1 MATVLALTIF
11 FLTVSLALFRPRL
24 GRFRIQ
30 PSGAAILGSVLV
42 VAVGVL
48 PLSRVAAALSFI
60 ALPILTIVSLM
71 VITIIADRSGFFRYL
86 AWKIARSAGGS
97 GRRLFTFLFF
107 SGTVVGTFFTND
119 AAVLI
124 FTPLV
129 YQLIEE
135 IDDGSWTIA
144 NKIPYYFAVLYV
156 ANLVGGLVISNP
168 INIMVSS
175 WFSIGFLT
183 YASWMMLPALVSMVA
198 TYAALLFIFRN
209 AIPDKYQ
216 VPAESPVLEAPKQ
229 FVIMSS
235 VVLGLTLIGFF
246 TEQLTGIPTSYV
258 AFTGAVVLLILNSI
272 YSEDSPILVGKAIGW
287 NAIIFVVG
295 IFLVTNGL
303 RETGLTEALGT
314 IILGAVD
321 QSLSLGIFVTG
332 IVAAGASAAMNN
344 HPTAWIMAL
353 TLQDLP
359 LGELTTRTLA
369 FAALIGGDLG
379 PKMLPIGSLAALMWF
394 QILRER
400 GVEISYWQYIKIGVP
415 VTLISLLL
423 SLLILTLEY
432 ALVN

>member
-1 MATVLALTIF
+1 
-11 FLTVSLALFRPRL
+11 
-24 GRFRIQ
+24 
-30 PSGAAILGSVLV
+30 
-42 VAVGVL
+42 
-48 PLSRVAAALSFI
+48 
-60 ALPILTIVSLM
+60 
-71 VITIIADRSGFFRYL
+71 
-86 AWKIARSAGGS
+86 
-97 GRRLFTFLFF
+97 
-107 SGTVVGTFFTND
+107 
-119 AAVLI
+119 
-124 FTPLV
+124 
-129 YQLIEE
+129 
-135 IDDGSWTIA
+135 
-144 NKIPYYFAVLYV
+144 
-156 ANLVGGLVISNP
+156 
-168 INIMVSS
+168 
-175 WFSIGFLT
+175 
-183 YASWMMLPALVSMVA
+183 
-198 TYAALLFIFRN
+198 
-209 AIPDKYQ
+209 
-216 VPAESPVLEAPKQ
+216 
-229 FVIMSS
+229 
-235 VVLGLTLIGFF
+235 
-246 TEQLTGIPTSYV
+246 
-258 AFTGAVVLLILNSI
+258 LNSI

-423 SLLILTLEY
+423 SLLMLTLEY